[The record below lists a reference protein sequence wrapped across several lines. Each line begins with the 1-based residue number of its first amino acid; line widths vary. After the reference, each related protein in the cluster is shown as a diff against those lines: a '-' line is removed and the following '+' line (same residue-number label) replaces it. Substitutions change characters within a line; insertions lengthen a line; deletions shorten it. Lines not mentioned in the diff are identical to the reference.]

1 MNLYKLSSYILV
13 VFLLLGLSCSG
24 ERNEEGVGHGESYES
39 AEDVGTVETNSGPE
53 LCGGI
58 EGLQCSEGQFCE
70 LPAGQCMVA
79 DSQGTCEFQPEMCT
93 KDYRPVCGCDGRTYG
108 NDCDRQSA
116 GVQKN
121 YDGECKKDSLSG
133 D

>member
-1 MNLYKLSSYILV
+1 MNWHKLSCCAFVL
-13 VFLLLGLSCSG
+13 FLLLGLGCSDDRSEG
-24 ERNEEGVGHGESYES
+24 GVGHGEVVES
-39 AEDVGTVETNSGPE
+39 AEDVGIVETDSGPE

-58 EGLQCSEGQFCE
+58 QGFQCSEGQFCE

-79 DSQGTCEFQPEMCT
+79 DSQGTCEFQPQMCT
-93 KDYRPVCGCDGRTYG
+93 RDYRPVCGCDGRTYG

-116 GVQKN
+116 GVQKD
-121 YDGECKKDSLSG
+121 YDGECAKDSLSG